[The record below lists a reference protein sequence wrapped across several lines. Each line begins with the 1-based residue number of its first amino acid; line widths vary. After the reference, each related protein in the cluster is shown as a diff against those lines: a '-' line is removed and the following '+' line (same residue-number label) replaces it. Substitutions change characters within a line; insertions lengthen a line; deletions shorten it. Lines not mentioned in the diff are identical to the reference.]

1 MLKVSKLIGHCTT
14 VLMNM
19 MMTIADMNGDD
30 VTHCCLTNQLIKAL
44 GIQLS
49 SHLVLGIVMIV
60 IVIIVIAF
68 TTLAMIMIMIT
79 RTTMMN
85 LMMIKGS
92 MTNHYV

>member
-49 SHLVLGIVMIV
+49 SHLVLGIV
-60 IVIIVIAF
+60 IIVIAF
-68 TTLAMIMIMIT
+68 TTLAMIMIT

>member
-60 IVIIVIAF
+60 IAF

>member
-49 SHLVLGIVMIV
+49 SHLVFGDCDNWNCVDNNDDDNDQALCI
-60 IVIIVIAF
+60 
-68 TTLAMIMIMIT
+68 
-79 RTTMMN
+79 
-85 LMMIKGS
+85 IKGP
-92 MTNHYV
+92 

>member
-19 MMTIADMNGDD
+19 MMTIADMNG

-49 SHLVLGIVMIV
+49 SHLVFGDCDNWNCVDNNDDHNDQALCI
-60 IVIIVIAF
+60 
-68 TTLAMIMIMIT
+68 
-79 RTTMMN
+79 
-85 LMMIKGS
+85 IKGP
-92 MTNHYV
+92 

>member
-49 SHLVLGIVMIV
+49 SHLVLGIV
-60 IVIIVIAF
+60 IAF